1 MANQQ
6 AAVTVTGFVA
16 GDPVKGGNDNFV
28 VLTFRMGSTRSRFN
42 AATRQWEDYG
52 TAWLTVKAFRALA
65 ANTLQSVRRGD
76 RIIVVGVLNTEQWTT
91 EQGELRSRTVIEAT
105 NIGHDLTFGT
115 TALAKAQR
123 NGGAN
128 NGGNGSNGGN
138 GGAMQQGTAPEQA
151 GPALEP
157 TRMRTR
163 RAQDR
168 WSSASP
174 KTPPSP
180 INLKMSVMPRPMVQ
194 SRLIPIPGSPSR
206 LTSRPSPMA
215 LRTPSSQ
222 TKTSHKTTNTNGC
235 SVRA

>member
-151 GPALEP
+151 GPAPGTDPYANAAGTGPVEFGV
-157 TRMRTR
+157 TEDA
-163 RAQDR
+163 AQSNQPQDVGN
-168 WSSASP
+168 AVADGAVSP
-174 KTPPSP
+174 DSNTG
-180 INLKMSVMPRPMVQ
+180 Q
-194 SRLIPIPGSPSR
+194 SQQADQQTFTDGFADAFESDEDE
-206 LTSRPSPMA
+206 
-215 LRTPSSQ
+215 SQ
-222 TKTSHKTTNTNGC
+222 NDQY
-235 SVRA
+235 